1 MDISEIPVLTK
12 VVQKTAPAA
21 LDMEELVAQV
31 KQALLPEITNA
42 VTNQLGQRAFE
53 RTVVEQ
59 QALAEYAESIQ
70 QGLSKQVQAQVGES
84 IQSVEQAFREAM
96 GNLGKQQLQS
106 VEAEVARL
114 TQEFSRLTEV
124 QQQLLSTTEQTI
136 REVAEN
142 AGKQKLEE
150 KLAQLIEDQQ
160 AQIATKVLQMQEQ
173 LEKTMADHIHQLQE
187 SSKETLTSG
196 QEAMEARL
204 VEEYKQTLQTAFDEF
219 TGQQTAEFKQKF
231 NTELSS
237 VETEL
242 QDKVQGM
249 VSAQMQVIEGEL
261 NKRLK
266 ASILEVL
273 QGIKFVMPSV

>member
-1 MDISEIPVLTK
+1 VDISEIPVLTK
-12 VVQKTAPAA
+12 VVQKTVPAA

-114 TQEFSRLTEV
+114 TEV

-136 REVAEN
+136 RAVAEN

-187 SSKETLTSG
+187 SSKETLTNG

-204 VEEYKQTLQTAFDEF
+204 VEEYKQTLQKAFDEF
-219 TGQQTAEFKQKF
+219 TGQQTADFKQKF
-231 NTELSS
+231 SSELSS

>member
-1 MDISEIPVLTK
+1 MDNSEIPVLTK
-12 VVQKTAPAA
+12 VVQKTTPLA
-21 LDMEELVAQV
+21 LDMEELVAHV

-84 IQSVEQAFREAM
+84 IQSIEQAFREAM
-96 GNLGKQQLQS
+96 GNVGKQHLQS

-114 TQEFSRLTEV
+114 TDV
-124 QQQLLSTTEQTI
+124 QQQLLATTEQTI

-187 SSKETLTSG
+187 SSKETLTTG

-204 VEEYKQTLQTAFDEF
+204 VEEYKQTLQAAFAEF
-219 TGQQTAEFKQKF
+219 TEQQTAEFKQKF

-249 VSAQMQVIEGEL
+249 VNAQMQVIEAEL

>member
-21 LDMEELVAQV
+21 LDMDELVAQV

-42 VTNQLGQRAFE
+42 VTSQLGQRAFE

-124 QQQLLSTTEQTI
+124 QQQLLATTEQTI

-173 LEKTMADHIHQLQE
+173 LEKTMADHIHHLQE
-187 SSKETLTSG
+187 SSKETLTTG

-231 NTELSS
+231 STELSS